1 MKKHLLLDLFLTFM
15 KIGLFTFGGGYAMI
29 SIIENE
35 CVEIKKWITHEEM
48 MNITVIAESTPGP
61 IAINCATFVGYKQKG
76 LLGGIMATLGVVVP
90 SFVIIYII
98 SMFLDRFLEITII
111 ANAFRGIQVA
121 VGILIIRV
129 AVNMLKKSK
138 MELFHKIVFAL
149 SFLIMIAVDIF
160 ALDFS
165 SITLIVIAGIVTFIA
180 FKVKE
185 MKGGVAK

>member
-90 SFVIIYII
+90 SFVII
-98 SMFLDRFLEITII
+98 L
-111 ANAFRGIQVA
+111 
-121 VGILIIRV
+121 
-129 AVNMLKKSK
+129 
-138 MELFHKIVFAL
+138 
-149 SFLIMIAVDIF
+149 
-160 ALDFS
+160 
-165 SITLIVIAGIVTFIA
+165 
-180 FKVKE
+180 
-185 MKGGVAK
+185 